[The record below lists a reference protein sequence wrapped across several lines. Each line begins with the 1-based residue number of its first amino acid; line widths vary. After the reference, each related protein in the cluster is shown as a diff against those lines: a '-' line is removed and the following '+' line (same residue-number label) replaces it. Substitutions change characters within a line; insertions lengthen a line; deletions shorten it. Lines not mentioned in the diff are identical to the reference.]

1 MKAQLDAVNFRISC
15 FDCRSETQ
23 CTKVHR
29 CGRESLFIVHVFDHV
44 REQSFDDNSINF
56 GGLIPKI
63 DKDTR

>member
-15 FDCRSETQ
+15 FDCRLKKQ
-23 CTKVHR
+23 CTKVNR
-29 CGRESLFIVHVFDHV
+29 CGRASLFTVHVFDHV
-44 REQSFDDNSINF
+44 QEQSFDDNSINF